1 MKYNTLEVLYC
12 FFHSLYRNVK
22 IRVKSQKVRQGIHP
36 DMKINK
42 EKLYYNDVKG
52 ILNSKNVFE
61 CIVFHLKVE
70 GLKIHFIDII
80 SL

>member
-1 MKYNTLEVLYC
+1 
-12 FFHSLYRNVK
+12 
-22 IRVKSQKVRQGIHP
+22 
-36 DMKINK
+36 MKINK

-80 SL
+80 YLWTVQTELTIKLYTKIDKKYP

>member
-1 MKYNTLEVLYC
+1 
-12 FFHSLYRNVK
+12 
-22 IRVKSQKVRQGIHP
+22 
-36 DMKINK
+36 MKINK

-80 SL
+80 SLWTVQTELTIKLYTKIDKKYP

>member
-1 MKYNTLEVLYC
+1 
-12 FFHSLYRNVK
+12 
-22 IRVKSQKVRQGIHP
+22 
-36 DMKINK
+36 MKINK

-61 CIVFHLKVE
+61 CIVFHLKVK
-70 GLKIHFIDII
+70 GLKINFIDII